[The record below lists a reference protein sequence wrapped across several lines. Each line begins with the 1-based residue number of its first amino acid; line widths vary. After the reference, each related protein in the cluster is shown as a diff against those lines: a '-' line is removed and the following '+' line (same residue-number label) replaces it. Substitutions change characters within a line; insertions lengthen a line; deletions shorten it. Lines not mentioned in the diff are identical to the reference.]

1 MNHKPAFRRIRLAV
15 AAVAALAALLP
26 SLSVQAQ
33 ARADAFPNRTV
44 RMLVGF
50 SPGGS
55 NDIVARLIAPG
66 LAEALGQPVLVENK
80 PGAGGNIAADAM
92 IKSTDGHTVMI
103 CTTGSLSI
111 QPHFIRN
118 VLFNPETDIQP
129 VSLIGL
135 TPYLLLLNPKIP
147 ATTVPELIAYAKAN
161 PGKVNFA
168 SSGNGTAGHLA
179 GEMFRTKAGV
189 DIVHVPYKGT
199 GQVMADMLSGEV
211 TMMFDQPV
219 SSYQYVKAGKLRA
232 LAVANLQRLP
242 SLPNIP
248 TVAEAGLPGFDPV
261 PWAGL
266 CAPKSMPAANVAIL
280 QRALVKVL
288 RQPELVQRLQADG
301 IDPVGNTPEEFRTFL
316 ANDKRKWGALVQ
328 AAGLKME

>member
-1 MNHKPAFRRIRLAV
+1 M
-15 AAVAALAALLP
+15 
-26 SLSVQAQ
+26 
-33 ARADAFPNRTV
+33 ADV
-44 RMLVGF
+44 
-50 SPGGS
+50 
-55 NDIVARLIAPG
+55 
-66 LAEALGQPVLVENK
+66 
-80 PGAGGNIAADAM
+80 IAA
-92 IKSTDGHTVMI
+92 
-103 CTTGSLSI
+103 
-111 QPHFIRN
+111 
-118 VLFNPETDIQP
+118 
-129 VSLIGL
+129 
-135 TPYLLLLNPKIP
+135 
-147 ATTVPELIAYAKAN
+147 AKAA
-161 PGKVNFA
+161 PDTITYG
-168 SSGNGTAGHLA
+168 SPGNGTTTHLV
-179 GEMFRTKAGV
+179 GEMFKLAAG
-189 DIVHVPYKGT
+189 IRINHVPYKGSNPAVIDT
-199 GQVMADMLSGEV
+199 ISGQVS
-211 TMMFDQPV
+211 MMV
-219 SSYQYVKAGKLRA
+219 SSIPSAMSQVKAGKLRA